1 VSAVEDGRRGFSAW
15 LHRLGASRGDIAG
28 GLTAAVVLL
37 AVEGSYG
44 LIAFSRLGPDQ
55 AQIGFVLGVFSAALA
70 SFVSLLAGSRGPML
84 SGGSAALA
92 LLIPSL
98 IAALVADARFVGPDG
113 QPLIALLLSYAAL
126 GVIVAGALQVLIAV
140 VRLGGLVR
148 YVPYPVHAG
157 YMNGTAVL
165 MILAML
171 PHLLGLA
178 PGQGIADWPATQPFA
193 LAVGLVAFGIAVK
206 PPRFSRRVPAY
217 LLALG
222 CATLLHHLLALTP
235 GVRLLGPL
243 FAPPE
248 FTWPSVAV
256 LEPVLVHVGDGL
268 LTSKLIVLLQFAVAV
283 AFVSSLQTALAGSTV
298 DELIH
303 RRHPRGREMLAQGA
317 ANIAIGALGGVPAA
331 GAVGKTKLSLD
342 AGAHGGASRVFYA
355 LGLVVALVVGLR
367 YMRIVPMAA
376 IAGVF
381 CAVAVSLVDAW
392 SRTATAVMWR
402 QTMKWRVP
410 RALGINYAVMMV
422 VGLIAIVV
430 SLPVAIG
437 VGMLIAVLMF
447 IKSNSKPPVRQV
459 AHADIRHS
467 RKIRPQTEAELL
479 QAQGRRIA
487 LIELDGA
494 LFFGTAEAADHQIEK
509 LVRVSDFIV
518 IDFERVSEVD
528 ASGARVLLQA
538 ADVVRRNGKTL
549 LLAGLRTRD
558 GRTHMIRDMDVHGRI
573 QETQFFADADRALEY
588 AEDKLLARL
597 EHAPVEATALTLE
610 QTLLGGGLTGE
621 ERATLAEML
630 TERRFRKGERVFAS
644 GEAGDQMYV
653 LLQGQIG
660 IWLPTRDP
668 NHEGRRLV
676 SYAPGVVFGEMALLA
691 GVARSADA
699 IAESDALVLE
709 LTRESYLRL
718 MSEYPT
724 LLGKL
729 LLNISLLLASR
740 VRALTDELEAAQ
752 AIR

>member
-1 VSAVEDGRRGFSAW
+1 VSAVGSGRQGAGAW
-15 LHRLGASRGDIAG
+15 LQRVRMSRGDVSG

-44 LIAFSRLGPDQ
+44 LIAFAKLGPEQ

-98 IAALVADARFVGPDG
+98 IAALVVDARFIGSDG
-113 QPLIALLLSYAAL
+113 RPLTALLLAYAAL
-126 GVIVAGALQVLIAV
+126 GVIIAGALQVLIAV
-140 VRLGGLVR
+140 LRLGGLVR

-178 PGQGIADWPATQPFA
+178 PGQGLADWPATQPLA
-193 LAVGLVAFGIAVK
+193 LVVGLVAFAIAVK
-206 PPRFSRRVPAY
+206 PPRFTRRIPAY

-222 CATLLHHLLALTP
+222 CATLLHHGLTLTP
-235 GVRLLGPL
+235 AVQWLGPL
-243 FAPPE
+243 FSPPE

-256 LEPVLVHVGDGL
+256 LEPIVVHIGDGL
-268 LTSKLIVLLQFAVAV
+268 LASKWIVLLQFAVAV
-283 AFVSSLQTALAGSTV
+283 AFVSSLQTALAGSTI

-342 AGAHGGASRVFYA
+342 AGASGGASRVFYA
-355 LGLVVALVVGLR
+355 LGLVVALIVGLR
-367 YMRIVPMAA
+367 YMRVVPMSA

-381 CAVAVSLVDAW
+381 CAVAVSLIDAW
-392 SRTATAVMWR
+392 SRTATVVMWR

-410 RALGINYAVMMV
+410 RALGVSYAVMMLV
-422 VGLIAIVV
+422 ALIAVFV

-437 VGMLIAVLMF
+437 VGMLVAVLMF

-459 AHADIRHS
+459 AHADVRRS
-467 RKIRPQTEAELL
+467 RKVRAQAEADLL
-479 QAQGRRIA
+479 QTHGRRIA
-487 LIELDGA
+487 LVELDGA
-494 LFFGTAEAADHQIEK
+494 LFFGTAEAADHEIER

-549 LLAGLRTRD
+549 LLAGLRARD
-558 GRTHMIRDMDVHGRI
+558 GRTRMIRDMDVHGRLLDA
-573 QETQFFADADRALEY
+573 QFFADADRALEF
-588 AEDKLLARL
+588 AEDQLLARL
-597 EHAPVEATALTLE
+597 EHAPAAPALTFE
-610 QTLLGGGLTGE
+610 QTLVGGGLSDD
-621 ERATLAEML
+621 ERALLAGML
-630 TERRFRKGERVFAS
+630 TERRLHKGEHIFN
-644 GEAGDQMYV
+644 AGDPGDAMYV

-660 IWLPTRDP
+660 IWLPARDEER
-668 NHEGRRLV
+668 EGRRLV
-676 SYAPGVVFGEMALLA
+676 SYAPGVVFGEMGLLA
-691 GVARSADA
+691 GSARSAGA
-699 IAESDALVLE
+699 VAESDALVLE
-709 LTRESYLRL
+709 LTRADYDRL
-718 MSEYPT
+718 AADYPT
-724 LLGKL
+724 LLGKV

-740 VRALTDELEAAQ
+740 VRALTDELDAAQ
-752 AIR
+752 AVR